1 MINKRAT
8 ILANPK
14 RYPNKWDQQLQ
25 KDFEK
30 VLLYFKNAN
39 SKDWKR
45 FEEGNVSGL
54 PETRCWLRIAFL

>member
-8 ILANPK
+8 ILANPR
-14 RYPNKWDQQLQ
+14 RYSKKWDHQLQ

-39 SKDWKR
+39 NKDWKR
-45 FEEGNVSGL
+45 FEEGNVGCQKPGAGL
-54 PETRCWLRIAFL
+54 E